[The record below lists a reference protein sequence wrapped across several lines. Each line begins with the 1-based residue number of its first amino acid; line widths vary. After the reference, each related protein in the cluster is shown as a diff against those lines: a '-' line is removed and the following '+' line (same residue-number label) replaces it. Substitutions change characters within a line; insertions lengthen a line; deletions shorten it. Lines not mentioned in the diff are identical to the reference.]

1 MSRAIACR
9 DMCIWVKGAGSSEK
23 SVFTETGIPKK
34 LIAPHAIPLHV
45 VKICSSH
52 TYLKRRENGENVK
65 SILEQLRVN
74 GGRSGL
80 DRVEHHGSGGLVPH
94 QCR

>member
-9 DMCIWVKGAGSSEK
+9 DMCIWVKGAGSPEK

-52 TYLKRRENGENVK
+52 TYLCFQDMSQPIISRAMHFLVK
-65 SILEQLRVN
+65 NDKLLEESI
-74 GGRSGL
+74 S
-80 DRVEHHGSGGLVPH
+80 
-94 QCR
+94 